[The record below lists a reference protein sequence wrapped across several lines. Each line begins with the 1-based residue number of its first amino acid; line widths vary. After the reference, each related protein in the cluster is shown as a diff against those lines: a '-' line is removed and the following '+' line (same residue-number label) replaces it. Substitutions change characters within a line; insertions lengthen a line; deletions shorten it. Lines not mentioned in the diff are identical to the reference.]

1 MVVYTPSPSKR
12 RALYFREVFIIDNIM
27 FAFSIIGTWF
37 VYIIGGWQL
46 LLTIL
51 VVFMII
57 DIATGLI
64 KALIKR
70 KLNSKIGYK
79 GFLKKAAIMLVII
92 LANWLDMLTISEV
105 PVFKTIAI
113 YFYIGMEGLSILEN
127 LSQIGVPIP
136 RVISKYIDQLA
147 KEEIPTDKEDK

>member
-1 MVVYTPSPSKR
+1 
-12 RALYFREVFIIDNIM
+12 M

-51 VVFMII
+51 VVFMVI

-136 RVISKYIDQLA
+136 RVISKYINQLA
-147 KEEIPTDKEDK
+147 KEEIPTDKEEK

>member
-1 MVVYTPSPSKR
+1 
-12 RALYFREVFIIDNIM
+12 M

-51 VVFMII
+51 VVFMVI

-127 LSQIGVPIP
+127 LNQIGVPIP

>member
-1 MVVYTPSPSKR
+1 
-12 RALYFREVFIIDNIM
+12 M

-51 VVFMII
+51 VVFMVI

-70 KLNSKIGYK
+70 KLNSKIGYR

-127 LSQIGVPIP
+127 LNQIGVPIP

-147 KEEIPTDKEDK
+147 KEELPTDKEDK

>member
-1 MVVYTPSPSKR
+1 MVT
-12 RALYFREVFIIDNIM
+12 
-27 FAFSIIGTWF
+27 
-37 VYIIGGWQL
+37 
-46 LLTIL
+46 
-51 VVFMII
+51 

-64 KALIKR
+64 KALMQRLRRTQKACAE
-70 KLNSKIGYK
+70 
-79 GFLKKAAIMLVII
+79 FLKKAAIMLVII

-136 RVISKYIDQLA
+136 RVISKYINQLA
-147 KEEIPTDKEDK
+147 KEEIPTDKEEK

>member
-1 MVVYTPSPSKR
+1 MV
-12 RALYFREVFIIDNIM
+12 
-27 FAFSIIGTWF
+27 
-37 VYIIGGWQL
+37 
-46 LLTIL
+46 
-51 VVFMII
+51 I

-79 GFLKKAAIMLVII
+79 GFLKKAAIMLVVI

-127 LSQIGVPIP
+127 LNQIGVPIP
-136 RVISKYIDQLA
+136 RAISKYLDQLA
-147 KEEIPTDKEDK
+147 KEAMPTDKKDK

>member
-1 MVVYTPSPSKR
+1 M
-12 RALYFREVFIIDNIM
+12 FIIDNIM

-51 VVFMII
+51 VVFMVI

-64 KALIKR
+64 KALINR
-70 KLNSKIGYK
+70 KLNSKIGYR
-79 GFLKKAAIMLVII
+79 GFLKKAAIMLVVI

-127 LSQIGVPIP
+127 LKQIGVPIP

-147 KEEIPTDKEDK
+147 KEEIPTDKKKRE

>member
-1 MVVYTPSPSKR
+1 
-12 RALYFREVFIIDNIM
+12 M

-51 VVFMII
+51 VVFMVI

-70 KLNSKIGYK
+70 KLNSKIGYR
-79 GFLKKAAIMLVII
+79 GFLKKAAIMLVVI

-147 KEEIPTDKEDK
+147 KEELPTDKEDK

>member
-1 MVVYTPSPSKR
+1 
-12 RALYFREVFIIDNIM
+12 M
-27 FAFSIIGTWF
+27 FAFSIIGAWF
-37 VYIIGGWQL
+37 VYFIGGWQL

-51 VVFMII
+51 VVFMVI
-57 DIATGLI
+57 DIVTGLI

-79 GFLKKAAIMLVII
+79 GFLKKASIMLVII
-92 LANWLDMLTISEV
+92 LANWLDMLTITDV

-127 LSQIGVPIP
+127 LKQIGVPIP
-136 RVISKYIDQLA
+136 KAISKYIDQLA
-147 KEEIPTDKEDK
+147 KEEEPTNKEE

>member
-1 MVVYTPSPSKR
+1 
-12 RALYFREVFIIDNIM
+12 M

-51 VVFMII
+51 VVFMVI
-57 DIATGLI
+57 DIATGVI

-70 KLNSKIGYK
+70 KLNSEIGYR

-127 LSQIGVPIP
+127 LNQIGVPIP
-136 RVISKYIDQLA
+136 RVISKYINQLA
-147 KEEIPTDKEDK
+147 KEELPADKKKSK

>member
-1 MVVYTPSPSKR
+1 M
-12 RALYFREVFIIDNIM
+12 FIIDKII
-27 FAFSIIGTWF
+27 FAFSVLGTWF
-37 VYIIGGWQL
+37 VFLIGGWQL

-51 VVFMII
+51 MVFMVI

-70 KLNSKIGYK
+70 KLNSKIGFR

-92 LANWLDMLTISEV
+92 LANWLDMLTITDV
-105 PVFKTIAI
+105 PVFKTITI

-127 LSQIGVPIP
+127 LNQIGVPIP
-136 RVISKYIDQLA
+136 KAISKYIDQLA
-147 KEEIPTDKEDK
+147 KEEVPTNKEE

>member
-1 MVVYTPSPSKR
+1 
-12 RALYFREVFIIDNIM
+12 M

-37 VYIIGGWQL
+37 VYFIGGWQL

-51 VVFMII
+51 VVFMVI
-57 DIATGLI
+57 DIVTGLI

-79 GFLKKAAIMLVII
+79 GFLKKASIMLVII
-92 LANWLDMLTISEV
+92 LANWLDMLTISDV

-127 LSQIGVPIP
+127 LKQIGVPIP

-147 KEEIPTDKEDK
+147 KEEIPTDKKKRE